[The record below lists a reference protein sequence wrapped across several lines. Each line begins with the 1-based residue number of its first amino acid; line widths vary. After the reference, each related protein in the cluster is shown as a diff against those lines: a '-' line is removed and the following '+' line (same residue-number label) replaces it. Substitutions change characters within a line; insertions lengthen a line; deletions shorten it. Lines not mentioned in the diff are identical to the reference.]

1 MRNGRYS
8 WLRCVYIVSSF
19 ALQGMSMAS
28 SLRAACYST
37 PRAAIDALVTNSS
50 SPPSLENG
58 GYQVTSIQSDQ
69 VLGQRWAIIARCGH
83 PEWPVSALPASG
95 IGSLVSP
102 QKAEHFVTEGLRTVP
117 VVRAGDM
124 VQLWRRESLLRIEVV
139 GISEESGGLGKT
151 IRVRLL
157 PRNTDDQAVPEQVS
171 GVVRGPS
178 NVEMQP

>member
-1 MRNGRYS
+1 
-8 WLRCVYIVSSF
+8 
-19 ALQGMSMAS
+19 
-28 SLRAACYST
+28 
-37 PRAAIDALVTNSS
+37 
-50 SPPSLENG
+50 
-58 GYQVTSIQSDQ
+58 
-69 VLGQRWAIIARCGH
+69 
-83 PEWPVSALPASG
+83 
-95 IGSLVSP
+95 
-102 QKAEHFVTEGLRTVP
+102 
-117 VVRAGDM
+117 M